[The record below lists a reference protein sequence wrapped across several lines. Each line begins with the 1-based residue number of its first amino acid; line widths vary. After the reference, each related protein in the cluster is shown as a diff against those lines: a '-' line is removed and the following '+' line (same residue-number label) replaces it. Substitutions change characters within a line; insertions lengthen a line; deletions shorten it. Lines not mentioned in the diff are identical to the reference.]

1 MDDKLKMILSACTE
15 DRRNVIAK
23 GQTAWSRRCGIDLL
37 LKMLLVYINSIGLRH
52 APEST
57 IYVDEIKNNNMV
69 SNLRDTAE
77 ICDAEKAT
85 FICLNSYSPN
95 SHIKMGVF
103 WPIFKAVTLVVLSL
117 PPVLSFIGSECT
129 VNDSL
134 ARFLIKRMD
143 NYVARIG
150 YQHPFILMT
159 DHHFYSTVIAMN
171 DHATS
176 AVLQHGLIGDAR
188 FFSPVRATYFFA
200 WSKRALFLSIQKK
213 LSTQV
218 LINFQN

>member
-103 WPIFKAVTLVVLSL
+103 WPIFKAVTLVVLSCL
-117 PPVLSFIGSECT
+117 LFFLLSAA
-129 VNDSL
+129 N
-134 ARFLIKRMD
+134 A
-143 NYVARIG
+143 
-150 YQHPFILMT
+150 P
-159 DHHFYSTVIAMN
+159 
-171 DHATS
+171 
-176 AVLQHGLIGDAR
+176 
-188 FFSPVRATYFFA
+188 
-200 WSKRALFLSIQKK
+200 
-213 LSTQV
+213 
-218 LINFQN
+218 

>member
-1 MDDKLKMILSACTE
+1 MDDKFKMILSACTE

-57 IYVDEIKNNNMV
+57 IYVDEIKNTSMI

-77 ICDAEKAT
+77 TCDAEKAS

-95 SHIKMGVF
+95 KHIKMGVF
-103 WPIFKAVTLVVLSL
+103 WPIFKAVTLTVHSL
-117 PPVLSFIGSECT
+117 PSVLSFIGSECT

-134 ARFLIKRMD
+134 ARLLIKRMD
-143 NYVARIG
+143 NYVAHVG
-150 YQHPFILMT
+150 YRHPYILMT
-159 DHHFYSTVIAMN
+159 DHHF
-171 DHATS
+171 
-176 AVLQHGLIGDAR
+176 
-188 FFSPVRATYFFA
+188 FFNSH
-200 WSKRALFLSIQKK
+200 SDE
-213 LSTQV
+213 
-218 LINFQN
+218 